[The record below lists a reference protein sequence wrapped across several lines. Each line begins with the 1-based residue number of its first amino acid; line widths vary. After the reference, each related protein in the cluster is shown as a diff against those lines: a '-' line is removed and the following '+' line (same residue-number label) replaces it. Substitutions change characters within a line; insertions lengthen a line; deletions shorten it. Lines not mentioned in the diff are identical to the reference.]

1 MHWFY
6 SCHPRHRWI
15 FIIPNGVKSNET
27 KLYSRIQYTSIAKCV
42 KVYESY
48 NMTHIIWVEWIPW
61 DFLIFDTEHIAKIWL
76 VCDVWNVPRI
86 ILQKKFWKKKYGF
99 HQKSHF
105 IRNMPNSNIPSPP
118 SFNSTSFKPYEK
130 LTGLNRQ
137 KLWPVMW
144 QKRSYLE
151 LNWSLKMD
159 GHGPLTMF

>member
-15 FIIPNGVKSNET
+15 LIIPNGVKSNET

-61 DFLIFDTEHIAKIWL
+61 DFLIFDTEHITKIWL

-86 ILQKKFWKKKYGF
+86 ILQKKK
-99 HQKSHF
+99 
-105 IRNMPNSNIPSPP
+105 I
-118 SFNSTSFKPYEK
+118 EK
-130 LTGLNRQ
+130 
-137 KLWPVMW
+137 KLWFSSKIEFSLEICRFRTSLHLPPCSDLSRIEAQIIPHLLSPM
-144 QKRSYLE
+144 RS
-151 LNWSLKMD
+151 
-159 GHGPLTMF
+159 